1 MAGDFSTWR
10 SLRRDLQLLGLE
22 PGDVVMVH
30 ASLRSVGPVVSG
42 ADAVVR
48 AILEAVAPGGT
59 LMVYTDWEAD
69 IWDLE
74 EASDLSRA
82 TNTVRPEIRDD
93 VLPFD
98 PAASR
103 AIRENGALMELV
115 RTTPGARRSG
125 NPGASCAAIGP
136 KAEWLTADHPLDY
149 GYGEGSPFA
158 KLVDAGGKVLML
170 GATADHMTLLHHA
183 EHLAQVPD
191 KRIYRMEVPLLIDG
205 QTQWRWIEE
214 FNTGAAV
221 AAGLEED
228 YFATL
233 VADFLASGRGRR
245 GKVGQADCILVNAGE
260 IVPFAVAWIEQKLG
274 A

>member
-1 MAGDFSTWR
+1 
-10 SLRRDLQLLGLE
+10 
-22 PGDVVMVH
+22 
-30 ASLRSVGPVVSG
+30 
-42 ADAVVR
+42 
-48 AILEAVAPGGT
+48 
-59 LMVYTDWEAD
+59 
-69 IWDLE
+69 
-74 EASDLSRA
+74 
-82 TNTVRPEIRDD
+82 
-93 VLPFD
+93 
-98 PAASR
+98 
-103 AIRENGALMELV
+103 
-115 RTTPGARRSG
+115 
-125 NPGASCAAIGP
+125 
-136 KAEWLTADHPLDY
+136 
-149 GYGEGSPFA
+149 
-158 KLVDAGGKVLML
+158 
-170 GATADHMTLLHHA
+170 
-183 EHLAQVPD
+183 VPD